1 MLTIVSSAKIGTVF
15 LQTMISPGLGIER
28 WKKIR
33 EVNGR
38 CDEGA
43 WVMEIDATKKARI
56 AALSEEMDRIHFVN
70 SLYWQRGE
78 AVTSEERAEH
88 QRRRDRLEQVRAEL
102 AQLQVGRERSKRPS
116 GL

>member
-1 MLTIVSSAKIGTVF
+1 
-15 LQTMISPGLGIER
+15 
-28 WKKIR
+28 
-33 EVNGR
+33 
-38 CDEGA
+38 
-43 WVMEIDATKKARI
+43 MEIDATKKARI